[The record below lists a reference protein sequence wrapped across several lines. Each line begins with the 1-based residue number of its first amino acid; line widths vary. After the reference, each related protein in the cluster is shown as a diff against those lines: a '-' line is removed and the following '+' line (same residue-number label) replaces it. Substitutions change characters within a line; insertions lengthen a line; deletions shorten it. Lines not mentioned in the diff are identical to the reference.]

1 MGKSLLAHGTSD
13 LCMTT
18 GPAMRVH
25 VINLDRSVDR
35 LDEFRRWNAHVPDIE
50 RFAATDGATVDRQQL
65 IKRKIIAEDLR
76 YTDAALGCALSHL
89 FFWEMASTKS
99 AVTTVCEDD
108 AILHGSFSD
117 IAPRL
122 VDTLPKDWDI
132 VVWGWNFD
140 SILSFDLIPGI
151 APCLATFDEERL
163 RNMVKAFQSQPLS
176 PQLFRLF
183 RAFGTVCYS
192 ISAAGSRKLLERAVP
207 LRNFTFDVEGI
218 KTPAF
223 PNVGI
228 DVVMN
233 EAYSNLSAFVSFP
246 PLAVTKNDHAA
257 STIRLFRR

>member
-1 MGKSLLAHGTSD
+1 MH
-13 LCMTT
+13 
-18 GPAMRVH
+18 VH
-25 VINLDRSVDR
+25 VINLDRSVAR

-50 RFAATDGATVDRQQL
+50 RFAATDGATVNRQQL
-65 IKRKIIAEDLR
+65 IERNIIAEDLR

-89 FFWEMASTKS
+89 FFWQMASTKS

-140 SILSFDLIPGI
+140 SILSFDLMPGI
-151 APCLATFDEERL
+151 APCLATFDQERL
-163 RNMVKAFQSQPLS
+163 RNMVRAFQSQPLS

-207 LRNFTFDVEGI
+207 LRNFTLEVRRI
-218 KTPAF
+218 KTPAL

-233 EAYSNLSAFVSFP
+233 EAYSNLNAFVSFP
-246 PLAVTKNDHAA
+246 PLAVTKNDHSV
-257 STIRLFRR
+257 STIRGSLPGNQQ